1 MRSLRTVREGTVG
14 LLFLAGLGVFGLIFL
29 WLNRFNATQSNYK
42 IFVDFT
48 NAGGMQKGAPVR
60 FRGVKVGRIAAIR
73 PGPNNVEVE
82 LEISQ
87 SDLVIPR
94 DVKVEANQSGLIAE
108 SLIDITPLSRIP
120 EGAIAGKPLD
130 KNCDNKQVVC
140 NNARLKGEIGVNV
153 DQVLRST
160 YELADRF
167 TNEKFY
173 TNLNRTLE
181 QGAVAAVNVSELSK
195 TLNSLGK
202 TAQYQL
208 NATSGVT
215 SSVQRAANQV
225 SVSTAQLSATADRTL
240 TKFGN
245 TANQLNSTV
254 GQFGSTATELRSTAT
269 QANRLLGNLDSL
281 VTSNRSSLVSTLNNI
296 SASSNQL
303 RVAASGLSPAINR
316 LTQGELIKN
325 FETLSANAALA
336 SANLRDATKTLTD
349 PKNAV
354 VLQQTLDS
362 ARVTFE
368 NTQKITSDLDELT
381 GDPKFRT
388 NLRQLVN
395 GLSSLVSSTQQI
407 EQQVQVAQTLDM
419 MKRNQVLPVPSAPV
433 STPTATF
440 SASTQNQIF
449 PVAEFSQVP
458 ETKEAKERKQA
469 INRLTRV
476 LKQNT
481 ESANLPQNYK
491 LKNLTVD
498 GEKTDKVQQNR

>member
-73 PGPNNVEVE
+73 PGVNNVEVE

-87 SDLVIPR
+87 RDLVIPR

-108 SLIDITPLSRIP
+108 SLIDITPLSKVP
-120 EGAIAGKPLD
+120 EGAIAAKPLEP
-130 KNCDNKQVVC
+130 NCDNKQIVC
-140 NNARLKGEIGVNV
+140 NNSRLKGQIGVNV
-153 DQVLRST
+153 DEVLRST
-160 YELADRF
+160 TELADRF

-173 TNLNRTLE
+173 QNLNRTLE
-181 QGAVAAVNVSELSK
+181 QGAIAAANVSELSK

-202 TAQYQL
+202 TAQSQL
-208 NATSGVT
+208 NTTSGVT
-215 SSVQRAANQV
+215 TSVQRAANQV
-225 SVSTAQLSATADRTL
+225 TVSTAQLTATADRTL
-240 TKFGN
+240 NKFGN

-254 GQFGSTATELRSTAT
+254 GQFSSTANELRSTAG
-269 QANRLLGNLDSL
+269 QANKLLGNLDSL
-281 VTSNRSSLVSTLNNI
+281 VTTNRSSLVSTLNNI

-303 RVAASGLSPAINR
+303 RAAASGLSPAINR

-419 MKRNQVLPVPSAPV
+419 MKRNQVIQVPSVPV

-440 SASTQNQIF
+440 STSTPSQIF
-449 PVAEFSQVP
+449 PVAEFSQIP
-458 ETKEAKERKQA
+458 ETKEAMQRRQS

-481 ESANLPQNYK
+481 ESAKLPQNYK
-491 LKNLTVD
+491 DKNLSVD
-498 GEKTDKVQQNR
+498 KNKTDK

>member
-29 WLNRFNATQSNYK
+29 WLNRFNATQGNYK

-48 NAGGMQKGAPVR
+48 NAGGMQRGAAVR

-87 SDLVIPR
+87 PNLVIPR

-108 SLIDITPLSRIP
+108 SLIDITPLSKIP

-130 KNCDNKQVVC
+130 QNCDNKQVVC
-140 NNARLKGEIGVNV
+140 NGSRLKGQIGVNV
-153 DQVLRST
+153 DEVLRST
-160 YELADRF
+160 TELANRY
-167 TNEKFY
+167 TNEQFY
-173 TNLNRTLE
+173 QNLNRTLE
-181 QGAVAAVNVSELSK
+181 QGALAAANVAELSK
-195 TLNSLGK
+195 SLNSLSK
-202 TAQYQL
+202 SAQYQL
-208 NATSGVT
+208 NTVSGV
-215 SSVQRAANQV
+215 SGSVQRAANQV
-225 SVSTAQLSATADRTL
+225 TVSTAQLSATADRTL
-240 TKFGN
+240 NRFGN
-245 TANQLNSTV
+245 TANQLNATV
-254 GQFGSTATELRSTAT
+254 GEFGTTATELRTTAG
-269 QANRLLGNLDSL
+269 QANKLLGNLDSL
-281 VTSNRSSLVSTLNNI
+281 VTSNRSSLVATLNNI

-303 RVAASGLSPAINR
+303 RVAASNLSPAINR

-336 SANLRDATKTLTD
+336 SANLRDATKTLSD

-395 GLSSLVSSTQQI
+395 GLSNLVSSTQQI

-419 MKRNQVLPVPSAPV
+419 MKRNQVTQIPVKSDQAF
-433 STPTATF
+433 PTAK
-440 SASTQNQIF
+440 
-449 PVAEFSQVP
+449 FSQIP
-458 ETKEAKERKQA
+458 ESKEAMERRQS
-469 INRLTRV
+469 INRLTHI
-476 LKQNT
+476 LKRNS
-481 ESANLPQNYK
+481 ESAKLPSNDRI
-491 LKNLTVD
+491 KNLTIE
-498 GEKTDKVQQNR
+498 GEKINKILENR